1 MNPLIWIVLGLIISP
16 FLIYFLSYVQAQAW
30 IDVFFKNVKK
40 EKNGKKE
47 KEKEE

>member
-1 MNPLIWIVLGLIISP
+1 MNLLIWIVCGLILSP

-40 EKNGKKE
+40 GKNGKKE
-47 KEKEE
+47 EKEEE